1 MDQNKLFPVFWP
13 NIGPKTDFIK
23 SLTPLCTTTTVQFCQ
38 PSMIYE
44 LWKSQACALLSKRA
58 GMIFNS
64 TNLAKRPPPRD
75 ILLEQKSAICANSCN
90 MFRDI
95 KFVYSEKATKFCEI
109 STLLLSTV
117 HTDKNKV
124 VFSDYMNFTKRK
136 WMCLSRSKVR
146 MKLYFDNVPKYSKF
160 EVEIQICKLVNFYA
174 CLTAKSKFFLFHFIC
189 LNSYEVQIFW
199 EGLQQYW
206 EIFIQVF
213 AHSLKCLKSI

>member
-1 MDQNKLFPVFWP
+1 MNVLWNGHKVWKKNSICFDAF
-13 NIGPKTDFIK
+13 
-23 SLTPLCTTTTVQFCQ
+23 TTTKRQKYGWFFLSFVFFSEINVQMFETY
-38 PSMIYE
+38 INF
-44 LWKSQACALLSKRA
+44 KVR
-58 GMIFNS
+58 IFWEGYKILR
-64 TNLAKRPPPRD
+64 NLH
-75 ILLEQKSAICANSCN
+75 LT
-90 MFRDI
+90 
-95 KFVYSEKATKFCEI
+95 FVYSTYR
-109 STLLLSTV
+109 
-117 HTDKNKV
+117 KNKV

-136 WMCLSRSKVR
+136 GMCLSRSKVR

-213 AHSLKCLKSI
+213 AHSLECLKSI